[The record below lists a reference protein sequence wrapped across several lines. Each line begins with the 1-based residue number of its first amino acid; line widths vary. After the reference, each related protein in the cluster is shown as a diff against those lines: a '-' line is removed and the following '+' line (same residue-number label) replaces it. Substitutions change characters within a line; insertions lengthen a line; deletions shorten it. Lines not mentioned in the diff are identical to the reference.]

1 MHRQRMAERSAARVW
16 VADDADDVTRKADVP
31 EAEQQSSLFQYVHD
45 NIIGKDSVYQGPYGE
60 RHILYADSA
69 ASGRPLRSI
78 EDYMVSEVMPSYGNT
93 HSSASYCGTQTV
105 QFVQEA
111 RSLIR
116 DAVKADSGKDVVIF
130 AGSGSTGAIN
140 KMVAIMGL
148 NKPAKHAL
156 VSEQAASSFPCTYPG
171 CTHSF
176 GNAGSLKLHA
186 RSHMDGD
193 WTSLSAPNVPPRE
206 LPQLSGID
214 ANQPAMD
221 DTATAVVFVGG
232 MEHHSNLL
240 PWRESTALVIEIAAL
255 QSGLVDQAHLAAQ
268 LIQYKNVPVKIGSF
282 SAASNVTGTLE
293 SVDEITTLLHQHG
306 ALAFW
311 DYAAAGP
318 HVDIDMNPARENIDR
333 RLLS

>member
-1 MHRQRMAERSAARVW
+1 MAERSAARVW
-16 VADDADDVTRKADVP
+16 IAADEDDVAVESEVP
-31 EAEQQSSLFQYVHD
+31 AAEPQSSLFQYVHD
-45 NIIGKDSVYQGPYGE
+45 NIIGKDSVYQGPFGE

-105 QFVQEA
+105 QFVHEA

-148 NKPAKHAL
+148 NKPASHAL

-193 WTSLSAPNVPPRE
+193 WTSLSAPNAPHSDA
-206 LPQLSGID
+206 PQQPGGK
-214 ANQPAMD
+214 ANEPTAD
-221 DTATAVVFVGG
+221 DDDDDKVTAVVFVGG

-240 PWRESTALVIEIAAL
+240 PWRESTALVVEISAL
-255 QSGLVDQAHLAAQ
+255 SSGLVDQAHLAAQ
-268 LIQYKNVPVKIGSF
+268 LAHYKDVPVKIGSF

-293 SVDEITTLLHQHG
+293 CVDEITTLLHQHG